1 MQNEYFDLFLQN
13 DEVVLRLKQEGY
25 PLKSFDQVTR
35 QHPRI
40 KIHSFT
46 TLRSALSDVEQE
58 QTIGSWLPLV
68 EATVALNK
76 MHVELIINA
85 TTTEIEEKRA
95 QILSQAEKVLD
106 KLGVIYGRRD
116 LSEEIFVTGDVVLGA
131 VGTAPIKGD
140 DAVITYIERPERKPV
155 IREDGSADHYEMN
168 FVFPIKEDDWL
179 GEKVLP
185 TDGTP
190 GTDVFG
196 NPIAA
201 IRGSDAML
209 QYDRKSIVEQE
220 EDGKV
225 VLRAAFGGALEYQDN
240 LISVGKQLL
249 IQGDVGPETGSIVFD
264 GAVVVYGTITAGYS
278 VNATGDISVEG
289 VEGVTNAK
297 GIQSS
302 EGAVYI
308 KGGIFGGG
316 DTIIEAKGSIYL
328 KHANNCKLYAKEV
341 HVGLYLFGTDVIA
354 DRVMLDKNRGRIIGG
369 NIKALY
375 LIECA
380 IVGNNHERVTNLCAT
395 GVDQPTLQR
404 DIKDLAHDLKERQGV
419 VAQLHEHVA
428 QFSKLPFDKLSHDQK
443 EALTKMK
450 ETIESNEMI
459 VLETDSEIQQLLRQ
473 LKESVPPQIEVSKE
487 AFPGTTIQIAKS
499 QAFIHESTSG
509 VFKMVDGV
517 LNI

>member
-46 TLRSALSDVEQE
+46 TLRSALTEVEQE

-68 EATVALNK
+68 EATVAPNK
-76 MHVELIINA
+76 MHVELIVNA
-85 TTTEIEEKRA
+85 TTTEIEQKRTE
-95 QILSQAEKVLD
+95 ILTQAEQVLD

-116 LSEEIFVTGDVVLGA
+116 LAEEIIVAGDVIVGA
-131 VGTAPIKGD
+131 VGREPVKGD

-168 FVFPIKEDDWL
+168 FVFPIKEGDWL
-179 GEKVLP
+179 GEKISP
-185 TDGTP
+185 TEGTP
-190 GTDVFG
+190 GTDIFG
-196 NPIAA
+196 NSIAA

-220 EDGKV
+220 ESGKI
-225 VLRAAFGGALEYQDN
+225 VLRSAFGGALEYKDN
-240 LISVGKQLL
+240 MISVGKQLL

-278 VNATGDISVEG
+278 VSATGDISVEG
-289 VEGVTNAK
+289 IEGVTNAK

-302 EGAVYI
+302 DGAVYI

-316 DTIIEAKGSIYL
+316 DTIIEAKGNIYL
-328 KHANNCKLYAKEV
+328 KHANNCKLYAKEL
-341 HVGLYLFGTDVIA
+341 HVGLYLFGTDVVA
-354 DRVMLDKNRGRIIGG
+354 ERVLLDKSRGRIIGG
-369 NIKALY
+369 NIKAHY

-380 IVGNNHERVTNLCAT
+380 IVGNNHERVTILCAT

-404 DIKDLAHDLKERQGV
+404 DIKDLAHDLKERREV
-419 VAQLHEHVA
+419 VAKLQEKAA
-428 QFSKLPFDKLSHDQK
+428 QFSKLPNDKLSHDQK

-450 ETIESNEMI
+450 ETIESNEMLI
-459 VLETDSEIQQLLRQ
+459 SETDTEIQQLLRI
-473 LKESVPPQIEVSKE
+473 LKESIPPQIEVSKE
-487 AFPGTTIQIAKS
+487 AFPGTTIQIGKS
-499 QAFIHESTSG
+499 QAFIHEKTSG
-509 VFKMVDGV
+509 VFKIVDGV